1 MQLLNVSRGTRLNF
15 AANDNPVSG
24 MIADSERGDVMSTF
38 IKVQTSDTIPDNA
51 QLSIPDLPAA
61 GGCGL
66 ARPVSLGGCTVVVL
80 SVGYSY
86 VDIST
91 IGK

>member
-1 MQLLNVSRGTRLNF
+1 MPLLNVSRGTRLNF

-24 MIADSERGDVMSTF
+24 VVVDSERGDVMSAF

-51 QLSIPDLPAA
+51 QLSIPDIPAA

-66 ARPVSLGGCTVVVL
+66 AHPVSLGGRTVVVL
-80 SVGYSY
+80 SVGYSH
-86 VDIST
+86 VDVST

>member
-24 MIADSERGDVMSTF
+24 VIVDSEKGDVMSAF

-51 QLSIPDLPAA
+51 QLTIPDIPAA

-66 ARPVSLGGCTVVVL
+66 ASPVSLGGRTVVVL

-86 VDIST
+86 VDVST

>member
-24 MIADSERGDVMSTF
+24 MIVDSERGDVMSAF
-38 IKVQTSDTIPDNA
+38 IKVQTSDIIPDNA
-51 QLSIPDLPAA
+51 QLSIPDLSAA

-66 ARPVSLGGCTVVVL
+66 ARPVSLGGRTVVVL

-86 VDIST
+86 VDVST

>member
-24 MIADSERGDVMSTF
+24 MIVNSERGDVMSAF

-66 ARPVSLGGCTVVVL
+66 ARPVSLGGRTVVVL
-80 SVGYSY
+80 SVGYSC
-86 VDIST
+86 VDVST

>member
-1 MQLLNVSRGTRLNF
+1 
-15 AANDNPVSG
+15 
-24 MIADSERGDVMSTF
+24 MSAF

-51 QLSIPDLPAA
+51 QLSIPDIPAA

-66 ARPVSLGGCTVVVL
+66 ARPVSLGGRTVVVL

-86 VDIST
+86 VDVST